1 MIVMTTI
8 ISGRVVPRGIVPF
21 RRVRTQHTISRSN
34 DRNRANAIDIILP
47 PQFTSLIE
55 EGTPMPRAA
64 GVLAFALICTACPA
78 SRADVA
84 MSEQIIQL
92 GDGLNDL
99 RQDNA
104 VLQQQV
110 DSLRLVV
117 AKQDTVIR
125 QLANLAGVLLSR

>member
-1 MIVMTTI
+1 MRQV
-8 ISGRVVPRGIVPF
+8 
-21 RRVRTQHTISRSN
+21 
-34 DRNRANAIDIILP
+34 ACALA
-47 PQFTSLIE
+47 L
-55 EGTPMPRAA
+55 
-64 GVLAFALICTACPA
+64 VLVCAACPA

-104 VLQQQV
+104 ALQQQV

-117 AKQDTVIR
+117 ARQDTVIR
-125 QLANLAGVLLSR
+125 QLANLAGVSVAR

>member
-1 MIVMTTI
+1 MRHV
-8 ISGRVVPRGIVPF
+8 
-21 RRVRTQHTISRSN
+21 
-34 DRNRANAIDIILP
+34 ACA
-47 PQFTSLIE
+47 
-55 EGTPMPRAA
+55 
-64 GVLAFALICTACPA
+64 LALTLACAACPA

-99 RQDNA
+99 RQENA

-117 AKQDTVIR
+117 AKQDTVVR
-125 QLANLAGVLLSR
+125 QLANLAGVPLSR

>member
-1 MIVMTTI
+1 
-8 ISGRVVPRGIVPF
+8 
-21 RRVRTQHTISRSN
+21 
-34 DRNRANAIDIILP
+34 
-47 PQFTSLIE
+47 
-55 EGTPMPRAA
+55 MPRAA
-64 GVLAFALICTACPA
+64 CMLVFALVCAACPA

-104 VLQQQV
+104 ALQQQV

-117 AKQDTVIR
+117 ARQDTVIR
-125 QLANLAGVLLSR
+125 QLANLAGVSVAR

>member
-1 MIVMTTI
+1 M
-8 ISGRVVPRGIVPF
+8 S
-21 RRVRTQHTISRSN
+21 
-34 DRNRANAIDIILP
+34 
-47 PQFTSLIE
+47 
-55 EGTPMPRAA
+55 TPMLRVACP
-64 GVLAFALICTACPA
+64 LALALACAACPA

-104 VLQQQV
+104 ALQQQV

-125 QLANLAGVLLSR
+125 QLANLAGVPLPR

>member
-1 MIVMTTI
+1 M
-8 ISGRVVPRGIVPF
+8 R
-21 RRVRTQHTISRSN
+21 
-34 DRNRANAIDIILP
+34 
-47 PQFTSLIE
+47 
-55 EGTPMPRAA
+55 RAA
-64 GVLAFALICTACPA
+64 CAIALVLVCAACPA

-104 VLQQQV
+104 ALQQQV

-117 AKQDTVIR
+117 ARQDTVIR
-125 QLANLAGVLLSR
+125 QLANLAGVPIPR